1 MEGVKSVAKFIVLMV
16 ITFIFLMRRVS
27 KKTGYIDEDDVV
39 FGMFFSVIIVIFIYL
54 AFWAFS

>member
-39 FGMFFSVIIVIFIYL
+39 FGMLFSVIIVMFIYL
-54 AFWAFS
+54 SFWALS

>member
-1 MEGVKSVAKFIVLMV
+1 MEIAKGIAKFIVLMV

-39 FGMFFSVIIVIFIYL
+39 FGMFFSVIIVMFIYL
-54 AFWAFS
+54 SFLAFS

>member
-1 MEGVKSVAKFIVLMV
+1 MEIAKGIAKFIVLMV

-39 FGMFFSVIIVIFIYL
+39 FGMFFSVIIVMFIYL
-54 AFWAFS
+54 SFWAFS

>member
-27 KKTGYIDEDDVV
+27 KKTGYIDEDDAV
-39 FGMFFSVIIVIFIYL
+39 FGMLFSVIIVMFIYL
-54 AFWAFS
+54 SFWALS

>member
-1 MEGVKSVAKFIVLMV
+1 MEGAKGIAKFIVLVV

-39 FGMFFSVIIVIFIYL
+39 FGMFFSVIIVMFIYL
-54 AFWAFS
+54 SFWAFS